1 MPSSGPPR
9 VKAYSKN
16 DFVGWA
22 GPTTPNQQPNNVD
35 LQQGFYAD
43 EGSWDRL
50 GYDGDEPPEVATPS
64 EKQFPSP
71 ILEELDQEYLDKC
84 KDWLSKRLQE
94 LVDSHDEK
102 MREFALYEEAYKA
115 WPTKPDS
122 KRTPFFGA
130 STDVVP
136 VIAMAVD
143 PVAARLDIGIMKQEP
158 VFAVTPL
165 RKSLVDYRDCLEDWV
180 QFNQQNRWK
189 LRQTASPRFIEFC
202 KLGTMAFKTVYDRIE
217 APIKTWER
225 DQISGRFK
233 QVKKKLVR
241 FTGPMVFG
249 IPMDRLYFPP
259 GYSRVDDC
267 PIFAE
272 RLELT
277 YEQLRVAES
286 SGKITDLDK
295 LGKATPRSSI
305 SDIEQQQED
314 NANHTESVTYKNQYE
329 LFEVWF
335 DYDIDKDGYPESLVA
350 IFEPETRTFLQL
362 TYNWYYHQRK
372 PYTVI
377 PYTLQ
382 DGTLYGMGLAEMI
395 LPFQNQISRWQQMA
409 MNNAYLANIRMYVA
423 KKNSGIEE
431 TPRVYAGRTFF
442 VEDPS
447 KDFKP
452 FAAADIYPSTLTERQ
467 NLFGMVEKRT
477 GVSDYLTGRESP
489 IIGSRATATSTIAL
503 IQEGTKRVEQ
513 TLENVR
519 HGFADVI
526 EKAFCIWF
534 QYGTEDL
541 EDLVFGTDETA
552 EKIENFFAS
561 MNSENVINGAIGISL
576 KAADAGDNKQARQQ
590 MQLSIIN
597 LMMQYLE
604 KQLSAGENALMAIK
618 QGAPEVA
625 PLVADTL
632 TAARNMF
639 NDLLKNYDIRNP
651 EQYLPDI
658 NKYLG
663 QPGNGEG
670 GTGYPPPTGVP
681 GAEIAG
687 PAGAF
692 FGAGLAAPP
701 GANAIPGGERP
712 EGAPQSGRPP
722 FTSSLTG

>member
-1 MPSSGPPR
+1 M
-9 VKAYSKN
+9 K
-16 DFVGWA
+16 
-22 GPTTPNQQPNNVD
+22 
-35 LQQGFYAD
+35 LFYAD
-43 EGSWDRL
+43 GDAWDKL
-50 GYDGDEPPEVATPS
+50 AYGENGEPPEVATPT
-64 EKQFPSP
+64 EKQFPDP
-71 ILEELDQEYLDKC
+71 IIEELDQECLDRC
-84 KDWLSKRLQE
+84 RDWLSKRIQE
-94 LVDSHDEK
+94 LVDSHDDK

-115 WPTKPDS
+115 WPTKPDN
-122 KRTPFFGA
+122 KRIPFIGA

-165 RKSLVDYRDCLEDWV
+165 RKSLVDYRSCLEDWI

-189 LRQTASPRFIEFC
+189 FRQTASPRFIEFC

-225 DQISGRFK
+225 DQISGKFK
-233 QVKKKLVR
+233 QVKKKFVR

-249 IPMDRLYFPP
+249 VPMDRLYFPP

-267 PIFAE
+267 PIVAE

-286 SGKITDLDK
+286 SGKLTDVDK
-295 LGKATPRSSI
+295 LGKATPRHSL

-362 TYNWYYHQRK
+362 TYNWYFHQRK

-377 PYTLQ
+377 PYTIQ
-382 DGTLYGMGLAEMI
+382 DGTLYGLGLAEMI
-395 LPFQNQISRWQQMA
+395 LPFQNQITSWQRMA
-409 MNNAYLANIRMYVA
+409 MNNAYLANIRMYIA

-431 TPRVYAGRTFF
+431 TPRFYAGRTFY
-442 VEDPS
+442 VDDPS
-447 KDFKP
+447 KDLKP

-519 HGFADVI
+519 HGFADII

-541 EDLVFGTDETA
+541 EDLVFGTDDTA

-561 MNSENVINGAIGISL
+561 MNAENVINGAIGVSL

-597 LMMQYLE
+597 LMMGYLE
-604 KQLSAGENALMAIK
+604 KQLTAAESALEAIK
-618 QGAPEVA
+618 QGVPEVA

-632 TAARNMF
+632 TAARKMF
-639 NDLLKNYDIRNP
+639 TDLLKNYDIRNP
-651 EQYLPDI
+651 EQYLPDL

-663 QPGNGEG
+663 LPSDGGSQGN
-670 GTGYPPPTGVP
+670 TGYGPEAGLS
-681 GAEIAG
+681 GAEVAG

-692 FGAGLAAPP
+692 FGAGLAPVP
-701 GANAIPGGERP
+701 GAAALPGGGRP

-722 FTSSLTG
+722 FLGSVAG

>member
-1 MPSSGPPR
+1 MR
-9 VKAYSKN
+9 E
-16 DFVGWA
+16 
-22 GPTTPNQQPNNVD
+22 
-35 LQQGFYAD
+35 FYAD
-43 EGSWDRL
+43 GDAWDKL
-50 GYDGDEPPEVATPS
+50 SYGPNEEPPEVATPT

-71 ILEELDQEYLDKC
+71 ILNELDEDQLARC

-94 LVDSHDEK
+94 LIDSHDTK
-102 MREFALYEEAYKA
+102 MQEFALYENAYKA
-115 WPTKPDS
+115 FPTQQTS
-122 KRTPFFGA
+122 RHTPFIGA
-130 STDVVP
+130 STDLVP

-158 VFAVTPL
+158 VFSVTPL
-165 RKSLVDYRDCLEDWV
+165 RKSLVSYRECLEDWI

-225 DQISGRFK
+225 DQTSGKFSQR
-233 QVKKKLVR
+233 KKKLVKYS
-241 FTGPMVFG
+241 GPQVFG
-249 IPMDRLYFPP
+249 VPMDRLYFPP

-267 PIFAE
+267 PIIAE

-286 SGKITDLDK
+286 SGKITDVAK
-295 LGKATPRSSI
+295 LGKATPRSSL

-335 DYDIDKDGYPESLVA
+335 DYDIDGDSYPESLVA

-362 TYNWYYHQRK
+362 TYNWYFHQRK
-372 PYTVI
+372 PYSVI
-377 PYTLQ
+377 PYTIQ
-382 DGTLYGMGLAEMI
+382 DGTLYGLGLAEMI

-423 KKNSGIEE
+423 KKNSGIEDV
-431 TPRVYAGRTFF
+431 PRLYSGRVWY

-447 KDFKP
+447 KDVKP

-519 HGFADVI
+519 HGFADI
-526 EKAFCIWF
+526 LEKAFCIWF

-541 EDLVFGTDETA
+541 EDLVFGTDYTA
-552 EKIENFFAS
+552 QKVEDFFAMMS
-561 MNSENVINGAIGISL
+561 AENVINGAIGVSL

-597 LMMQYLE
+597 LMMGYLE
-604 KQLSAGENALMAIK
+604 KQLSAAENALMGIK
-618 QGAPEVA
+618 QGVPEIA
-625 PLVADTL
+625 PLVTDTL

-651 EQYLPDI
+651 EQYLPDL

-663 QPGNGEG
+663 QPGEG
-670 GTGYPPPTGVP
+670 DSSYGASTPPSTGGP
-681 GAEIAG
+681 GAEDVG
-687 PAGAF
+687 PAGGF
-692 FGAGLAAPP
+692 FGAGLAAPQGAVP
-701 GANAIPGGERP
+701 GLGGVRP

-722 FTSSLTG
+722 LPGGVPG